1 MPDPKITLSMR
12 GGGSE
17 GSSDVEAKVGGEIKI
32 QYDPAKA
39 QASIDYSSPDKVV
52 VKLQGELSLKAIGIP
67 AVTVAGGVKLDEKG
81 TTVSGSMEWAIAAN
95 VSAKVDLE
103 HSPGGSSGMMTL
115 SVKF

>member
-1 MPDPKITLSMR
+1 MADPKITLSMR

-17 GSSDVEAKVGGEIKI
+17 SSSDVAAKVGGEIRI

-39 QASIDYSSPDKVV
+39 QASIDYTSPDKVV
-52 VKLQGELSLKAIGIP
+52 LRLQGELSLQAIGIP
-67 AVTVAGGVKLDEKG
+67 AVTVAGGVKIDEKG
-81 TTVSGSMEWAIAAN
+81 ATVSGSMEWAIAAS
-95 VSAKVDLE
+95 VAAKVDLE